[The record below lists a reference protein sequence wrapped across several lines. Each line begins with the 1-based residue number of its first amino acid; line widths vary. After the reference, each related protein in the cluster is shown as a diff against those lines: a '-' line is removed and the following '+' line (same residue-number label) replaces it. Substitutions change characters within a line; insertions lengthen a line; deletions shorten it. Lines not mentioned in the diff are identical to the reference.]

1 MARGKRPKRVGR
13 QGSRG
18 RPAKVRLDVRLS
30 EEATDLLERIT
41 AVYSVSKSRVADE
54 AIKFWGKYGKQYGLD
69 GHFQPLCPPPRSPS
83 VRHLRLVP
91 QTEPPRD
98 EHEQGETGS
107 Q

>member
-1 MARGKRPKRVGR
+1 MARGQQPKRVGR
-13 QGSRG
+13 QDSRG

-30 EEATDLLERIT
+30 EEATEILARAA

-69 GHFQPLCPPPRSPS
+69 GHFQPLCPPPRPQS
-83 VRHLRLVP
+83 VRRLRLVP